1 MSQQEIGSQQASPD
15 PLIQPNTTDAL
26 TPTKSNTNTTNP
38 NTNTNTNTNTPT
50 TRRKKRTK
58 TSIAC
63 EACQTRKSRCELV
76 TAKGCHRC
84 AVLGTACS
92 LVGSGRASTST
103 STSTDLRNGYGLLA
117 YNSNDELRSQ
127 HHAQRDPSRIPGY
140 GPQASGSRESRSSII
155 DKYDGITS
163 FPGNPHL
170 NHNLN
175 SHLKRARSSTGKEGS
190 SDRDQD
196 QDRDRD
202 QDQQQDQDQNYEP
215 DQDQDRGRGRDGRRD
230 LREIKRRTIDIQNML
245 KTILSS
251 QPHSQFQNQNQIRDQ
266 GSSGLAL
273 ASTSASA
280 LEPALPLSFVPS
292 SLAIP
297 NTYSSITSTSTSTR
311 PPTTTTSTNT
321 TTHQTQHHNHN
332 HHTEESDLYGKTH
345 PETGGPIGSSFLA
358 LGLASQP
365 VYLDPIEL
373 GVVLPREMERV
384 YQVFVELFPCALPLH
399 RLIRSPR
406 QPPKHPLLR
415 SAILYF
421 LACTSNSNSVSSPAS
436 ISTSSFSTPRPSS
449 LISFSPMTRRM
460 IIKMLEQ
467 NLSLITQNNNTRPEI
482 ASIESLLIV
491 SLSPPHSNS
500 YNPEGTNN
508 GKSNPNLGLSIAIEP
523 YNAGALA
530 LDLAKRLGL
539 DDSMR
544 VVVRER
550 DGSGL
555 DQWDTTGSLNR
566 LCLWFSCLHRQT
578 WLNLLGGSGSMLDY
592 ISLSSIPTALSER
605 YHVNAWYFH
614 LKFESRLL
622 DLVFPV
628 VRQIQVV
635 RTGEMWDPVAMQ
647 ELHDRFVVFKAEC
660 EVWRR
665 DLLSPGLP
673 SQPSLCLLSHI
684 VEVALASRI
693 RADSGAF
700 IYPPIHPDIAFPHLK
715 RYGGHIFFTGKNII
729 RHVAQTRPDLSSMPA
744 YLSTFVLFAYAAVYQ
759 VKINDSQ
766 GEMDV
771 LSADL
776 AVAES
781 LLREVY
787 CFNPSIVDRVQQPI
801 AASLRWREVLEHLG
815 PDGTPKDTAALGM
828 DTFQPMD
835 FEGLPFQLDPD
846 WLAFFSMEA
855 DFGEGAIDAA
865 FASA

>member
-1 MSQQEIGSQQASPD
+1 MSQQEIGSQQASTEIQLQPD
-15 PLIQPNTTDAL
+15 PPPQPTNSL
-26 TPTKSNTNTTNP
+26 TPTQTNTS
-38 NTNTNTNTNTPT
+38 TNTNTNTPT

-92 LVGSGRASTST
+92 LVGSSRASTSI
-103 STSTDLRNGYGLLA
+103 SAGYGNGNGNPPG
-117 YNSNDELRSQ
+117 YQNYNNSNDDRLPSQ
-127 HHAQRDPSRIPGY
+127 LQYHAQRDPSRIPGY

-170 NHNLN
+170 NLNLN
-175 SHLKRARSSTGKEGS
+175 LKKRPRCSAEKEES
-190 SDRDQD
+190 SDRDHD
-196 QDRDRD
+196 
-202 QDQQQDQDQNYEP
+202 QDQDQYQQQDYEP
-215 DQDQDRGRGRDGRRD
+215 DQDQDQDQDQDRGRDGRRD

-251 QPHSQFQNQNQIRDQ
+251 QSHSHSQSQNQNRDQ
-266 GSSGLAL
+266 GSSALAL

-280 LEPALPLSFVPS
+280 LGPALPPSFVPS
-292 SLAIP
+292 SLPIP
-297 NTYSSITSTSTSTR
+297 TTYPSTTSTSTR
-311 PPTTTTSTNT
+311 PSTTTTT
-321 TTHQTQHHNHN
+321 TTPHQTQTQHHHHN

-500 YNPEGTNN
+500 YNPEGSNN
-508 GKSNPNLGLSIAIEP
+508 GKSNPSLGLSIAIEP

-693 RADSGAF
+693 RTDSGAF

-776 AVAES
+776 AVAEG

-865 FASA
+865 FASV